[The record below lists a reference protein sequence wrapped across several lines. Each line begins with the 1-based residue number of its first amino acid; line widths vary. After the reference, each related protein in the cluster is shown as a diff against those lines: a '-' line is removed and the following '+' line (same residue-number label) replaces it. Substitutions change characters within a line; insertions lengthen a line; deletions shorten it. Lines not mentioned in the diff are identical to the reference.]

1 MRISDTNVADFGKSE
16 IVEVI
21 NTYADNMGLDCASS
35 YVHTHISGNKP
46 SNPLEWSILFDPIS
60 IAPNSFIEY
69 VFIRRKREYDYS
81 ELPEKIF
88 MFIAYDGNYANGDIE
103 KVQAAMK
110 AITQKHRIYSLYFNS
125 ALFAL
130 DMSLQFIPDTLWKIT
145 SDILGHQPCNK
156 FNYKEHYVR
165 VHRNVVSKDM

>member
-1 MRISDTNVADFGKSE
+1 MRISDTRIADFGKSE

-21 NTYADNMGLDCASS
+21 NTYADNMRLDRASS
-35 YVHTHISGNKP
+35 YVYTNIRGSTP

-69 VFIRRKREYDYS
+69 ALIRRKRASDYS
-81 ELPEKIF
+81 ELPEKICL
-88 MFIAYDGNYANGDIE
+88 FIAYDGNYASEEIE

-110 AITQKHRIYSLYFNS
+110 LVTQTHRRYTLHFDS

-130 DMSLQFIPDTLWKIT
+130 DTSLQFIPDALWKIT

-156 FNYKEHYVR
+156 FNYKEQYVC